1 MGALVGL
8 LGVLALVLGLVW
20 LVYAIIKKQPKKK
33 AGLVAILGVVAFG
46 IGMVTTPNVEERPV
60 TTAPPVAEKAPDA
73 NVCTIAGIGDKWEYF
88 KGKFPGK
95 ETAGMMYAGDF
106 GTAYLADDYVMQ
118 VDLQRAESK
127 GKMERIAD
135 DIAKDY
141 CPTDAKLVEDKGEA
155 SDEKGSRRWWSIY
168 HSDKLEKAVPKSK
181 GNFTIMQRIYDTGTR
196 RVIIS
201 IGDSL

>member
-1 MGALVGL
+1 
-8 LGVLALVLGLVW
+8 
-20 LVYAIIKKQPKKK
+20 
-33 AGLVAILGVVAFG
+33 
-46 IGMVTTPNVEERPV
+46 
-60 TTAPPVAEKAPDA
+60 
-73 NVCTIAGIGDKWEYF
+73 
-88 KGKFPGK
+88 
-95 ETAGMMYAGDF
+95 MMYAGDF

-155 SDEKGSRRWWSIY
+155 IY